1 MLTSICLCL
10 ENNIQNRK
18 RYWKRGDGMFET
30 GLQYVRADFHLHT
43 CKDKEF
49 IYSGEQNSFIN
60 DYVSALK
67 EANINIGVITNHNK
81 FDREEYKAIR
91 KAAKKQDIFI
101 LPGVELTVKEGA
113 NGIHTLIV
121 FDPDEWFE
129 NGNNHIQTFLTAAF
143 ATIPNPE
150 NRNTKSIYDL
160 KNVFEQLNAYG
171 RDYFILFAHV
181 DQNSGLFSECKGG
194 LLESLAG
201 FAPFRNR
208 VLGLQKSR
216 TRDNLTQ
223 FERCCGYLPALVE
236 GSDPKS
242 ITDIG
247 KGDKCTYLK
256 IGEYSYAAIKFAL
269 QDHRDRVSENI
280 PDSKHGFIESISFQ
294 GGKFDGQTIMFS
306 RELNTLIGIRGSGKS
321 SVLEAVR
328 YVLGLTAQMDKEYK
342 DSLVK
347 NVFGSGGKATLNVI
361 DKHGK
366 RYAVSRIFGE
376 RINILDENGNDLN
389 INPISLLDGVQY
401 FGQKDLSGSAD
412 HENGLLEKLI
422 SGRIGQRSN
431 LDSCVNELI
440 RTVERLLDVSK
451 IPQQMTE
458 VTTSQTELEH
468 KLSIF
473 EEKGVADKLKKQSG
487 YATDTTKLDAVKI
500 KIDAI
505 SRDIRNAFS
514 KNAVASN
521 ALDGY
526 SSEFNKDI
534 FEDVSRVLSLI
545 DVQLTQI
552 GSCIAEID
560 KQRSGMENIISRLKE
575 RTDSLADEFAE
586 IKREIKDE
594 TLDVDSFVKM
604 TAELQKMKEK
614 LKQLGEEASSKSKI
628 KASFTKA
635 IRERNDALLSTYNAY
650 KAETERINKN
660 QTELRIEITFKGDRE
675 GFKSQLK
682 NDFKG
687 TGVSD
692 IKYQAICD
700 AFTDYAAIIEDWIIS
715 NGYKLKSIVTP
726 GEYVKMEDKL
736 RNQYEEL
743 LGRQVENKV
752 DIYYHGKLL
761 RQHSIGQRA
770 SALILFILTQ
780 DDNDIIFIDQ
790 PEDDLDNK
798 VIYDEVIT
806 AIAQKKP
813 YMQFIFATHNANI
826 PVLGDSERVLVV
838 EFQET
843 KIDVTQGN
851 IDLDSTHKQIVDI
864 MEGGKEAFDKRQL
877 IYTSWR

>member
-1 MLTSICLCL
+1 
-10 ENNIQNRK
+10 
-18 RYWKRGDGMFET
+18 MFES

-43 CKDKEF
+43 LKDKEF
-49 IYSGEQNSFIN
+49 TYSGESTSFVG

-67 EANINIGVITNHNK
+67 NASINVGIITNHNK
-81 FDREEYKAIR
+81 FDIEEYKAIR

-121 FDPDEWFE
+121 FNPEEWLE

-143 ATIPNPE
+143 ATISNPE
-150 NRNTKSIYDL
+150 NCNTKSIFDL
-160 KNVFEQLNAYG
+160 KNVFDQLDAYG
-171 RDYFILFAHV
+171 RDYFIVFAHV
-181 DQNSGLFSECKGG
+181 DQNSGLFSECRGG

-201 FAPFRNR
+201 FAPFRHR

-216 TRDNLTQ
+216 TRDNLGK
-223 FERCCGYLPALVE
+223 FEKCCGYLPALVE

-242 ITDIG
+242 ISDIG
-247 KGDKCTYLK
+247 KGDRCTYLK

-269 QDHRDRVSENI
+269 QDYRDRVSESV
-280 PDSKHGFIESISFQ
+280 PDNKHGFIESISFQ

-321 SVLEAVR
+321 SILEAVR
-328 YVLGLTAQMDKEYK
+328 YVLGLTAQMDKDYK
-342 DSLVK
+342 ESLVK

-366 RYAVSRIFGE
+366 HYSVSRILGE
-376 RINILDENGNDLN
+376 RINVLDETGNDLN
-389 INPISLLDGVQY
+389 INPISLFDGVQY
-401 FGQKDLSGSAD
+401 FGQKDLSSSAD

-422 SGRIGQRSN
+422 SGRIGQPSN
-431 LDSCVNELI
+431 LDNCVNELI
-440 RTVERLLDVSK
+440 KTVERLLDVSK

-458 VTTSQTELEH
+458 VTTQQTELEH

-487 YATDTTKLDAVKI
+487 YATDTAKLDAVKNR
-500 KIDAI
+500 IDTI
-505 SRDIRNAFS
+505 LRDIRTAFS
-514 KNAVASN
+514 KNSVVSS

-526 SSEFNKDI
+526 SSDFNKDI
-534 FEDVSRVLSLI
+534 FGDVSIVLLSI
-545 DVQLTQI
+545 DAQLAQI
-552 GSCIAEID
+552 GSCIVEIE
-560 KQRSGMENIISRLKE
+560 KQRSGMDDLISRLKE
-575 RTDSLADEFAE
+575 RIDSLADEFAE
-586 IKREIKDE
+586 IKREIKDD

-604 TAELQKMKEK
+604 TAELQKTKEK
-614 LKQLGEEASSKSKI
+614 LKQLSEEASSKSKI
-628 KASFTKA
+628 EASFTKA
-635 IRERNDALLSTYNAY
+635 TRERNEALLATYNAY
-650 KAETERINKN
+650 KAETERINQN
-660 QTELRIEITFKGDRE
+660 QTELKIEITFKGDRE
-675 GFKSQLK
+675 GFKAQLK

-687 TGVSD
+687 TGISD

-700 AFTDYAAIIEDWIIS
+700 SFTDYAAIIEDWIVCDGS
-715 NGYKLKSIVTP
+715 KLKGIVTP
-726 GEYVKMEDKL
+726 GEYVKLEDKL
-736 RNQYEEL
+736 RGQYEEL
-743 LGRQVENKV
+743 LNRQVENKV

-838 EFQET
+838 EFQESR
-843 KIDVTQGN
+843 IDVAQGN

>member
-1 MLTSICLCL
+1 
-10 ENNIQNRK
+10 
-18 RYWKRGDGMFET
+18 MFES

-43 CKDKEF
+43 LKDKEF
-49 IYSGEQNSFIN
+49 TYSGESTSFVG

-67 EANINIGVITNHNK
+67 NASINVGIITNHNK
-81 FDREEYKAIR
+81 FDIEEYKAIR

-101 LPGVELTVKEGA
+101 LLGVELTVKEGA

-121 FDPDEWFE
+121 FNPEEWLE

-143 ATIPNPE
+143 ATISNPE
-150 NRNTKSIYDL
+150 NRNTKSIFDL
-160 KNVFEQLNAYG
+160 KNVFDQLDAYG
-171 RDYFILFAHV
+171 RDYFIVFAHV
-181 DQNSGLFSECKGG
+181 DQNSGLFNECRGG

-201 FAPFRNR
+201 FAPFRHR

-216 TRDNLTQ
+216 TRDNLGK
-223 FERCCGYLPALVE
+223 FEKCCGYLPALVE

-242 ITDIG
+242 ISDIG
-247 KGDKCTYLK
+247 KGDRCTYLK

-269 QDHRDRVSENI
+269 QDYRDRVSESV
-280 PDSKHGFIESISFQ
+280 PDNKHGFIESISFQ

-321 SVLEAVR
+321 SILEAVR
-328 YVLGLTAQMDKEYK
+328 YVLGLTAQMDKDYK
-342 DSLVK
+342 ESLVK

-366 RYAVSRIFGE
+366 HYSVSRILGE
-376 RINILDENGNDLN
+376 RINVLDETGNDLN
-389 INPISLLDGVQY
+389 INPISLFDGVQY
-401 FGQKDLSGSAD
+401 FGQKDLSSSAD

-422 SGRIGQRSN
+422 SGRIGQPSN
-431 LDSCVNELI
+431 LDNCVNELI
-440 RTVERLLDVSK
+440 KTVERLLDVSK

-458 VTTSQTELEH
+458 VTTQQTELEH

-487 YATDTTKLDAVKI
+487 YATDTAKLDAVKNR
-500 KIDAI
+500 IDTVL
-505 SRDIRNAFS
+505 RDIRTAFS
-514 KNAVASN
+514 KNSVVSS

-526 SSEFNKDI
+526 SSDFNKDI
-534 FEDVSRVLSLI
+534 FGDVSIVLSSI
-545 DVQLTQI
+545 DAQLAQI
-552 GSCIAEID
+552 GSCIVEIE
-560 KQRSGMENIISRLKE
+560 KQRSGMDDLISRLKE
-575 RTDSLADEFAE
+575 RIDSLADEFAE
-586 IKREIKDE
+586 IKREIKDD

-604 TAELQKMKEK
+604 TAELQKTKEK
-614 LKQLGEEASSKSKI
+614 LKQLSEEASSKSKI
-628 KASFTKA
+628 EASFTKA
-635 IRERNDALLSTYNAY
+635 TRERNEALLATYNAY
-650 KAETERINKN
+650 KAETERINQN
-660 QTELRIEITFKGDRE
+660 QTELKIEITFKGDRE
-675 GFKSQLK
+675 GFKAQLK

-687 TGVSD
+687 TGISD

-700 AFTDYAAIIEDWIIS
+700 SFTDYAAIIEDWIVCDGS
-715 NGYKLKSIVTP
+715 KLKGIVTP
-726 GEYVKMEDKL
+726 GEYVKLEDKL
-736 RNQYEEL
+736 RGQYEEL
-743 LGRQVENKV
+743 LNRQVENKV

-838 EFQET
+838 EFQESR
-843 KIDVTQGN
+843 IDVAQGN

>member
-1 MLTSICLCL
+1 
-10 ENNIQNRK
+10 
-18 RYWKRGDGMFET
+18 MFES

-43 CKDKEF
+43 LKDKEF
-49 IYSGEQNSFIN
+49 TYSGESTSFVG

-67 EANINIGVITNHNK
+67 NASINVGIITNHNK
-81 FDREEYKAIR
+81 FDIEEYKAIR

-121 FDPDEWFE
+121 FNPEEWLE

-143 ATIPNPE
+143 ATISNPE
-150 NRNTKSIYDL
+150 NCNTKSIFDL
-160 KNVFEQLNAYG
+160 KNVFDQLDAYG
-171 RDYFILFAHV
+171 RDYFIVFAHV
-181 DQNSGLFSECKGG
+181 DQNSGLFSECRGG

-201 FAPFRNR
+201 FAPFRHR

-216 TRDNLTQ
+216 TRDNLGK
-223 FERCCGYLPALVE
+223 FEKCCGYLPALVE

-242 ITDIG
+242 ISDIG
-247 KGDKCTYLK
+247 KGDRCTYLK

-269 QDHRDRVSENI
+269 QDYRDRVSESV
-280 PDSKHGFIESISFQ
+280 PDNKHGFIESISFQ

-321 SVLEAVR
+321 SILEAVR
-328 YVLGLTAQMDKEYK
+328 YVLGLTAQMDKDYK
-342 DSLVK
+342 ESLVK

-366 RYAVSRIFGE
+366 HYSVSRILGE
-376 RINILDENGNDLN
+376 RINVLDETGNDLN
-389 INPISLLDGVQY
+389 INPISLFDGVQY
-401 FGQKDLSGSAD
+401 FGQKDLSSSAD

-422 SGRIGQRSN
+422 SGRIGQPSN
-431 LDSCVNELI
+431 LDNCVNELI
-440 RTVERLLDVSK
+440 KTVERLLDVSK

-458 VTTSQTELEH
+458 VTTQQTELEH

-487 YATDTTKLDAVKI
+487 YATDTAKLDAVKNR
-500 KIDAI
+500 IDTI
-505 SRDIRNAFS
+505 LRDIRTAFS
-514 KNAVASN
+514 KNSVVSS

-526 SSEFNKDI
+526 SSDFNKDI
-534 FEDVSRVLSLI
+534 FGDVSIVLSSI
-545 DVQLTQI
+545 DAQLAQI
-552 GSCIAEID
+552 GSCIVEIE
-560 KQRSGMENIISRLKE
+560 KQRSGMDDLISRLKE
-575 RTDSLADEFAE
+575 RIDSLADEFAE
-586 IKREIKDE
+586 IKREIKDD

-604 TAELQKMKEK
+604 TAELQKTKEK
-614 LKQLGEEASSKSKI
+614 LKQLSEEASSKSKI
-628 KASFTKA
+628 EASFTKA
-635 IRERNDALLSTYNAY
+635 TRERNEALLATDNAY
-650 KAETERINKN
+650 KAETERINQN
-660 QTELRIEITFKGDRE
+660 QTELKIEITFKGDRE
-675 GFKSQLK
+675 GFKAQLK

-687 TGVSD
+687 TGISD

-700 AFTDYAAIIEDWIIS
+700 SFTDYAAIIEDWIVCDGS
-715 NGYKLKSIVTP
+715 KLKGIVTP
-726 GEYVKMEDKL
+726 GEYVKLEDKL
-736 RNQYEEL
+736 RGQYEEL
-743 LGRQVENKV
+743 LNRQVENKV

-838 EFQET
+838 EFQESR
-843 KIDVTQGN
+843 IDVAQGN

>member
-1 MLTSICLCL
+1 
-10 ENNIQNRK
+10 
-18 RYWKRGDGMFET
+18 MFES

-43 CKDKEF
+43 LKDKEF
-49 IYSGEQNSFIN
+49 TYSGESTSFVG

-67 EANINIGVITNHNK
+67 NASINVGIITNHNK
-81 FDREEYKAIR
+81 FYIEEYKAIR

-121 FDPDEWFE
+121 FNPEEWLE

-143 ATIPNPE
+143 ATISNPE
-150 NRNTKSIYDL
+150 NRNTKSIFDL
-160 KNVFEQLNAYG
+160 KNVFDQLDAYG
-171 RDYFILFAHV
+171 RDYFIVFAHV
-181 DQNSGLFSECKGG
+181 DQNSGLFSECRGG

-201 FAPFRNR
+201 FAPFRHR

-216 TRDNLTQ
+216 TRDNLGK
-223 FERCCGYLPALVE
+223 FEKCCGYLPALVE

-242 ITDIG
+242 ISDIG
-247 KGDKCTYLK
+247 KGDRCTYLK

-269 QDHRDRVSENI
+269 QDYRDRVSESV
-280 PDSKHGFIESISFQ
+280 PDNKHGFIESISFQ

-321 SVLEAVR
+321 SILEAVR
-328 YVLGLTAQMDKEYK
+328 YVLGLTAQMDKDYK
-342 DSLVK
+342 ESLVK

-366 RYAVSRIFGE
+366 HYSVSRILGE
-376 RINILDENGNDLN
+376 RINVLDETGNDLN
-389 INPISLLDGVQY
+389 INPISLFDGVQY
-401 FGQKDLSGSAD
+401 FGQKDLSSSAD

-422 SGRIGQRSN
+422 SGRIGQPSN
-431 LDSCVNELI
+431 LDNCVNELI
-440 RTVERLLDVSK
+440 KTVERLLDVSK

-458 VTTSQTELEH
+458 VTTQQTELEH

-487 YATDTTKLDAVKI
+487 YATDTAKLDAVKNR
-500 KIDAI
+500 IDTI
-505 SRDIRNAFS
+505 LRDIRTAFS
-514 KNAVASN
+514 KNSVVSS

-526 SSEFNKDI
+526 SSDFNKDI
-534 FEDVSRVLSLI
+534 FGDVSIVLSSI
-545 DVQLTQI
+545 DAQLAQI
-552 GSCIAEID
+552 GSCIVEIE
-560 KQRSGMENIISRLKE
+560 KQRSGMDDLISRLKE
-575 RTDSLADEFAE
+575 RIDSLADEFAE
-586 IKREIKDE
+586 IKREIKDD

-604 TAELQKMKEK
+604 TAELQKTKEK
-614 LKQLGEEASSKSKI
+614 LKQLSEEASSKSKI
-628 KASFTKA
+628 EASFTKA
-635 IRERNDALLSTYNAY
+635 TRERNEALLATYNAY
-650 KAETERINKN
+650 KAETERINQN
-660 QTELRIEITFKGDRE
+660 QTELKIEITFKGDRE
-675 GFKSQLK
+675 GFKAQLK

-687 TGVSD
+687 TGISD

-700 AFTDYAAIIEDWIIS
+700 SFTDYAAIIEDWIVCDGS
-715 NGYKLKSIVTP
+715 KLKGIVTP
-726 GEYVKMEDKL
+726 GEYVKLEDKL
-736 RNQYEEL
+736 RGQYEEL
-743 LGRQVENKV
+743 LNRQVENKV

-838 EFQET
+838 EFQESR
-843 KIDVTQGN
+843 IDVAQGN

>member
-1 MLTSICLCL
+1 
-10 ENNIQNRK
+10 
-18 RYWKRGDGMFET
+18 MFEF

-43 CKDKEF
+43 CRDKEF
-49 IYSGEQNSFIN
+49 AFTGEQNSFVN
-60 DYVSALK
+60 DYVAALK

-81 FDREEYKAIR
+81 FDKDEYKAIR
-91 KAAKKQDIFI
+91 KAAKQQDIFI
-101 LPGVELTVKEGA
+101 LPGVELTIKEGA

-121 FDPDEWFE
+121 FNPDEWLE
-129 NGNNHIQTFLTAAF
+129 DGNNHIQTFLTAAF

-150 NRNTKSIYDL
+150 NSNTKSVYDL
-160 KNVFEQLNAYG
+160 KSAFEQLEAYG
-171 RDYFILFAHV
+171 RDYFIIFAHV
-181 DQNSGLFSECKGG
+181 DQNSGLFCECKGG

-201 FAPFRNR
+201 LAPFRNR

-216 TRDNLTQ
+216 TRDHLSQ
-223 FERCCGYLPALVE
+223 FEKCCSYVPALVE

-242 ITDIG
+242 FKNIG
-247 KGDKCTYLK
+247 KGDKATYLK
-256 IGEYSYAAIKFAL
+256 IGEFSYAAIKFAL
-269 QDHRDRVSENI
+269 QDHKDRVSETV
-280 PDSKHGFIESISFQ
+280 PDNKHGYIESISFQ

-321 SVLEAVR
+321 SILEAMR
-328 YVLGLTAQMDKEYK
+328 YVLGISAQMDREYK
-342 DSLVK
+342 EELVK

-361 DKHGK
+361 DKHCK
-366 RYAVSRIFGE
+366 RYCVSRIFGE
-376 RINILDENGNDLN
+376 RINVLDENGNDLN
-389 INPISLLDGVQY
+389 LNPISLFDGVQY
-401 FGQKDLSGSAD
+401 FGQKDLSSSAD

-422 SGRIGQRSN
+422 SGRIGHPSN
-431 LDSCVNELI
+431 LDICVNELV

-458 VTTSQTELEH
+458 VTTQQTELEH

-487 YATDTTKLDAVKI
+487 YATDTTKLETVKNR
-500 KIDAI
+500 IDATL
-505 SRDIRNAFS
+505 RDIRNAFS
-514 KNAVASN
+514 KNSVASN
-521 ALDGY
+521 ALDEY
-526 SSEFNKDI
+526 ISNFNKDI
-534 FEDVSRVLSLI
+534 FENVSAVLSLI
-545 DVQLTQI
+545 DSQLTQI
-552 GSCIAEID
+552 GSCIAEIE
-560 KQRSGMENIISRLKE
+560 KQRSSMEDIISRLKE

-586 IKREIKDE
+586 IKRAIKDE

-604 TAELQKMKEK
+604 TAELQKTKEK
-614 LKQLGEEASSKSKI
+614 LKQLGEEASSKSRI
-628 KASFTKA
+628 EASFTKA
-635 IRERNDALLSTYNAY
+635 ARERNDELLTTYNAY
-650 KAETERINKN
+650 KAETERINQN

-675 GFKSQLK
+675 GFKSQMK

-687 TGVSD
+687 TGISD
-692 IKYQAICD
+692 IKYQSICD
-700 AFTDYAAIIEDWIIS
+700 TFTDYAAIIEDWIIHDG
-715 NGYKLKSIVTP
+715 NKLKSIVST
-726 GEYVKMEDKL
+726 GEYVKLEEKL
-736 RNQYEEL
+736 RTQYEEL
-743 LGRQVENKV
+743 LGRQVQNKV

-780 DDNDIIFIDQ
+780 DNNDVIFIDQ

-813 YMQFIFATHNANI
+813 YMQFLFATHNANI

-843 KIDVTQGN
+843 KIDVAQGN

-877 IYTSWR
+877 IYTSWH

>member
-1 MLTSICLCL
+1 
-10 ENNIQNRK
+10 
-18 RYWKRGDGMFET
+18 MFEN
-30 GLQYVRADFHLHT
+30 GLQYVRSDFHLHT
-43 CKDKEF
+43 NKDKEF
-49 IYSGEQNSFIN
+49 TYTGEPNSFVN

-67 EANINIGVITNHNK
+67 EANISVGVITNHNK
-81 FDREEYKAIR
+81 FDINEYKAIR

-121 FDPDEWFE
+121 FNPDEWLE
-129 NGNNHIQTFLTAAF
+129 GGNNHIQTFLTAAF
-143 ATIPNPE
+143 ATVHNPE
-150 NRNTKSIYDL
+150 NRNTKSVYDL
-160 KNVFEQLNAYG
+160 KNVFEKLDAYG
-171 RDYFILFAHV
+171 RDYFIIFAHV

-201 FAPFRNR
+201 FAPFKNR

-216 TRDNLTQ
+216 TRDHLNQ
-223 FERCCGYLPALVE
+223 FEKCCGYLPALVE
-236 GSDPKS
+236 GSDPKT

-256 IGEYSYAAIKFAL
+256 VGEYSYSAIKFAL
-269 QDHRDRVSENI
+269 QDYRDRVSENI
-280 PDSKHGFIESISFQ
+280 PDNKHGFIESISFQ
-294 GGKFDGQTIMFS
+294 GGKFDGQTIIFS
-306 RELNTLIGIRGSGKS
+306 CELNTLIGIRGSGKS
-321 SVLEAVR
+321 SVLEVVR
-328 YVLGLTAQMDKEYK
+328 YVLGLPVQMDKEYK
-342 DSLVK
+342 ESLVK
-347 NVFGSGGKATLNVI
+347 NVFGSGGKATLSVI

-366 RYAVSRIFGE
+366 RYSVSRIFGE
-376 RINILDENGNDLN
+376 RISVLDENDNDLN
-389 INPISLLDGVQY
+389 INPISLFDGVQY

-422 SGRIGQRSN
+422 SGRIGKPSN
-431 LDSCVNELI
+431 LDSCVNELV

-458 VTTSQTELEH
+458 VTTLQTELEH

-473 EEKGVADKLKKQSG
+473 EEKGVAEKLKKQSG
-487 YATDTTKLDAVKI
+487 YATDTTKLDAVKNR
-500 KIDAI
+500 IDAI
-505 SRDIRNAFS
+505 LRDIRNAFS

-526 SSEFNKDI
+526 SSDFNKDI
-534 FEDVSRVLSLI
+534 LDDVSAVLSLI
-545 DVQLTQI
+545 DAQLTQI
-552 GSCIAEID
+552 GSCIAEIE
-560 KQRSGMENIISRLKE
+560 KQCSCMEDIISHLKE

-586 IKREIKDE
+586 IKRDIKDE
-594 TLDVDSFVKM
+594 TLDVDSFVRM
-604 TAELQKMKEK
+604 TAELQKTKEK
-614 LKQLGEEASSKSKI
+614 LKQLSEEASSKSKI
-628 KASFTKA
+628 EASFTKA
-635 IRERNDALLSTYNAY
+635 IRKRNDALSMTYNDY
-650 KAETERINKN
+650 KAETERINQK

-687 TGVSD
+687 TGISD
-692 IKYQAICD
+692 AKYQAISD
-700 AFTDYAAIIEDWIIS
+700 AFTDYAAIIEDWIICDG
-715 NGYKLKSIVTP
+715 NKLKSIVTS
-726 GEYVKMEDKL
+726 GEYVKLEDKL

-743 LGRQVENKV
+743 LSRQVENKV

-806 AIAQKKP
+806 AIKQKKP

-838 EFQET
+838 EFRET
-843 KIDVTQGN
+843 KIDVAQGN

>member
-1 MLTSICLCL
+1 
-10 ENNIQNRK
+10 
-18 RYWKRGDGMFET
+18 MFES

-43 CKDKEF
+43 LKDKEF
-49 IYSGEQNSFIN
+49 TYSGESTSFVG

-67 EANINIGVITNHNK
+67 NASINVGIITNHNK
-81 FDREEYKAIR
+81 FDIEEYKAIR

-121 FDPDEWFE
+121 FNPEEWLE

-143 ATIPNPE
+143 ATISNPE
-150 NRNTKSIYDL
+150 NCNTKSIFDL
-160 KNVFEQLNAYG
+160 KNVFDQLDAYG
-171 RDYFILFAHV
+171 RDYFIVFAHV
-181 DQNSGLFSECKGG
+181 DQNSGLFSECRGG

-201 FAPFRNR
+201 FAPFRHR

-216 TRDNLTQ
+216 TRDNLGK
-223 FERCCGYLPALVE
+223 FEKCCGYLPALVE

-242 ITDIG
+242 ISDIG
-247 KGDKCTYLK
+247 KGDRCTYLK

-269 QDHRDRVSENI
+269 QDYRDRVSESV
-280 PDSKHGFIESISFQ
+280 PDNKHGFIESISFQ

-321 SVLEAVR
+321 SILEAVR
-328 YVLGLTAQMDKEYK
+328 YVLGLTAQMDKDYK
-342 DSLVK
+342 ESLVK

-366 RYAVSRIFGE
+366 HYSVSRILGE
-376 RINILDENGNDLN
+376 RINVLDETGNDLN
-389 INPISLLDGVQY
+389 INPISLFDGVQY
-401 FGQKDLSGSAD
+401 FGQKDLSSSAD

-422 SGRIGQRSN
+422 SGRIGQPSN
-431 LDSCVNELI
+431 LDNCVNELI
-440 RTVERLLDVSK
+440 KTVERLLDVSK

-458 VTTSQTELEH
+458 VTTQQTELEH

-487 YATDTTKLDAVKI
+487 YATDTAKLDAVKNR
-500 KIDAI
+500 IDTI
-505 SRDIRNAFS
+505 LRDIRTAFS
-514 KNAVASN
+514 KNSVVSS

-526 SSEFNKDI
+526 SSDFNKDI
-534 FEDVSRVLSLI
+534 FGDVSIVLSSI
-545 DVQLTQI
+545 DAQLAQI
-552 GSCIAEID
+552 GSCIVEIE
-560 KQRSGMENIISRLKE
+560 KQRSGMDDLISRLKE
-575 RTDSLADEFAE
+575 RIDSLADEFAE
-586 IKREIKDE
+586 IKREIKDD

-604 TAELQKMKEK
+604 TAELQKTKEK
-614 LKQLGEEASSKSKI
+614 LKQLSEEASSKSKI
-628 KASFTKA
+628 EASFTKA
-635 IRERNDALLSTYNAY
+635 TRERNEALLATYNVY
-650 KAETERINKN
+650 KAETERINQN
-660 QTELRIEITFKGDRE
+660 QTELKIEITFKGDRE
-675 GFKSQLK
+675 GFKAQLK

-687 TGVSD
+687 TGISD

-700 AFTDYAAIIEDWIIS
+700 SFTDYAAIIEDWIVCDGS
-715 NGYKLKSIVTP
+715 KLKGIVTP
-726 GEYVKMEDKL
+726 GEYVKLEDKL
-736 RNQYEEL
+736 RGQYEEL
-743 LGRQVENKV
+743 LNRQVENKV

-838 EFQET
+838 EFQESR
-843 KIDVTQGN
+843 IDVAQGN

>member
-1 MLTSICLCL
+1 
-10 ENNIQNRK
+10 
-18 RYWKRGDGMFET
+18 MFES

-43 CKDKEF
+43 LKDKEF
-49 IYSGEQNSFIN
+49 TYSGESTSFVG

-67 EANINIGVITNHNK
+67 NASINVGIITNHNK
-81 FDREEYKAIR
+81 FDIEEYKAIR

-121 FDPDEWFE
+121 FNPEEWLE

-143 ATIPNPE
+143 ATISNPE
-150 NRNTKSIYDL
+150 NRNTKSIFDL
-160 KNVFEQLNAYG
+160 KNVFDQLDAYG
-171 RDYFILFAHV
+171 RDYFIVFAHV
-181 DQNSGLFSECKGG
+181 DQNSGLFSECRGG

-201 FAPFRNR
+201 FAPFRHR

-216 TRDNLTQ
+216 TRDNLGK
-223 FERCCGYLPALVE
+223 FEKCCGYLPALVE

-242 ITDIG
+242 ISDIG
-247 KGDKCTYLK
+247 KGDRCTYLK

-269 QDHRDRVSENI
+269 QDYRDRVSESV
-280 PDSKHGFIESISFQ
+280 PDNKHGFIESISFQ

-321 SVLEAVR
+321 SILEAVR
-328 YVLGLTAQMDKEYK
+328 YVLGLTAQMDKDYK
-342 DSLVK
+342 ESLVK

-366 RYAVSRIFGE
+366 HYSVSRILGE
-376 RINILDENGNDLN
+376 RINVLDETGNDLN
-389 INPISLLDGVQY
+389 INPISLFDGVQY
-401 FGQKDLSGSAD
+401 FGQKDLSSSAD

-422 SGRIGQRSN
+422 SGRIGQPSN
-431 LDSCVNELI
+431 LDNCVNELI
-440 RTVERLLDVSK
+440 KTVERLLDVSK

-458 VTTSQTELEH
+458 VTTQQTELEH

-487 YATDTTKLDAVKI
+487 YATDTAKLDAVKNR
-500 KIDAI
+500 IDTVL
-505 SRDIRNAFS
+505 RDIRTAFS
-514 KNAVASN
+514 KNSVVSS

-526 SSEFNKDI
+526 SSDFNKNI
-534 FEDVSRVLSLI
+534 FGDVSIVLSSI
-545 DVQLTQI
+545 DAQLAQI
-552 GSCIAEID
+552 GSCIVEIE
-560 KQRSGMENIISRLKE
+560 KQRSGMDDLISRLKE
-575 RTDSLADEFAE
+575 RIDSLADEFAE
-586 IKREIKDE
+586 IKREIKDD

-604 TAELQKMKEK
+604 TAELQKTKEK
-614 LKQLGEEASSKSKI
+614 LKQLSEEASSKSKI
-628 KASFTKA
+628 EASFTKA
-635 IRERNDALLSTYNAY
+635 TRERNEALLATYNAY
-650 KAETERINKN
+650 KAETERINQN
-660 QTELRIEITFKGDRE
+660 QTELKIEITFKGDRE
-675 GFKSQLK
+675 GFKAQLK

-687 TGVSD
+687 TGISD

-700 AFTDYAAIIEDWIIS
+700 SFTDYAAIIEDWIVCDGS
-715 NGYKLKSIVTP
+715 KLKGIVTP
-726 GEYVKMEDKL
+726 GEYVKLEDKL
-736 RNQYEEL
+736 RGQYEEL
-743 LGRQVENKV
+743 LNRQVENKV

-838 EFQET
+838 EFQESR
-843 KIDVTQGN
+843 IDVAQGN

>member
-1 MLTSICLCL
+1 
-10 ENNIQNRK
+10 
-18 RYWKRGDGMFET
+18 MFEN
-30 GLQYVRADFHLHT
+30 GLQYVRSDFHLHT
-43 CKDKEF
+43 NKDKEF
-49 IYSGEQNSFIN
+49 TYTGEQNSFVN

-67 EANINIGVITNHNK
+67 EANISVGVITNHNK
-81 FDREEYKAIR
+81 FDIDEYKAIR

-150 NRNTKSIYDL
+150 NRNTKSVYDL
-160 KNVFEQLNAYG
+160 KNVFEKLDAYG
-171 RDYFILFAHV
+171 RDYFIIFAHI

-201 FAPFRNR
+201 FASFRKR

-216 TRDNLTQ
+216 TRDNLAK

-236 GSDPKS
+236 GSDPKT

-256 IGEYSYAAIKFAL
+256 VGEYSYSAIKFAL
-269 QDHRDRVSENI
+269 QDYKDRVSENI
-280 PDSKHGFIESISFQ
+280 PDNKHGFIESISFQ

-321 SVLEAVR
+321 SVLEVVR
-328 YVLGLTAQMDKEYK
+328 YVLDLPAQMDKEYK
-342 DSLVK
+342 ESLVK
-347 NVFGSGGKATLNVI
+347 NVFGSGGKATLSVI

-366 RYAVSRIFGE
+366 RYSVSRIFGE
-376 RINILDENGNDLN
+376 RINVLDENGNDLN
-389 INPISLLDGVQY
+389 INPISLFDGVQY

-422 SGRIGQRSN
+422 SGRIGQPSN
-431 LDSCVNELI
+431 LDSCVNELV
-440 RTVERLLDVSK
+440 RTVEQLLDVSK

-458 VTTSQTELEH
+458 VTTLQTELEH

-473 EEKGVADKLKKQSG
+473 EEKGVAEKLKKQSG
-487 YATDTTKLDAVKI
+487 YATDTTKLDAVKNR
-500 KIDAI
+500 IDAI
-505 SRDIRNAFS
+505 LRDIRNAFS

-526 SSEFNKDI
+526 CSDFNKDI
-534 FEDVSRVLSLI
+534 LDDVSAVLSLI
-545 DVQLTQI
+545 DAQLTQI
-552 GSCIAEID
+552 GSCIAEIE
-560 KQRSGMENIISRLKE
+560 KQSSCMKDIISHLKE
-575 RTDSLADEFAE
+575 RTNSLADEFAE

-604 TAELQKMKEK
+604 TAELQKTKEK
-614 LKQLGEEASSKSKI
+614 LKQLSEEASSKSKI
-628 KASFTKA
+628 EASFTKA
-635 IRERNDALLSTYNAY
+635 IRERNDALLTTYNDY
-650 KAETERINKN
+650 KAETDRINQN

-687 TGVSD
+687 TGISD
-692 IKYQAICD
+692 SKYQAISD
-700 AFTDYAAIIEDWIIS
+700 TFTDYAAIIEDWIICDG
-715 NGYKLKSIVTP
+715 NKLKSIVTS
-726 GEYVKMEDKL
+726 GEYVKLEDKL
-736 RNQYEEL
+736 RSQYEEL
-743 LGRQVENKV
+743 LSRQVENKV
-752 DIYYHGKLL
+752 DIYYHRKLL

-806 AIAQKKP
+806 AITQKKP

-843 KIDVTQGN
+843 KIDVAQGN

-864 MEGGKEAFDKRQL
+864 MEGGKEAFNKRQL
-877 IYTSWR
+877 IYTSWS

>member
-1 MLTSICLCL
+1 
-10 ENNIQNRK
+10 
-18 RYWKRGDGMFET
+18 MFES
-30 GLQYVRADFHLHT
+30 GLQYVCADFHLHT
-43 CKDKEF
+43 LKDKEF
-49 IYSGEQNSFIN
+49 TYSGESTSFVG

-67 EANINIGVITNHNK
+67 NASINVGIITNHNK
-81 FDREEYKAIR
+81 FDIEEYKAIR

-121 FDPDEWFE
+121 FNPEEWLE

-143 ATIPNPE
+143 ATISNPE
-150 NRNTKSIYDL
+150 NCNTKSIFDL
-160 KNVFEQLNAYG
+160 KNVFDQLDAYG
-171 RDYFILFAHV
+171 RDYFIVFAHV
-181 DQNSGLFSECKGG
+181 DQNSGLFSECRGG

-201 FAPFRNR
+201 FAPFRHR

-216 TRDNLTQ
+216 TRDNLGK
-223 FERCCGYLPALVE
+223 FEKCCGYLPALVE

-242 ITDIG
+242 ISDIG
-247 KGDKCTYLK
+247 KGDRCTYLK

-269 QDHRDRVSENI
+269 QDYRDRVSESV
-280 PDSKHGFIESISFQ
+280 PDNKHGFIESISFQ

-321 SVLEAVR
+321 SILEAVR
-328 YVLGLTAQMDKEYK
+328 YVLGLTAQMDKDYK
-342 DSLVK
+342 ESLVK

-366 RYAVSRIFGE
+366 HYSVSRILGE
-376 RINILDENGNDLN
+376 RINVLDETGNDLN
-389 INPISLLDGVQY
+389 INPISLFDGVQY
-401 FGQKDLSGSAD
+401 FGQKDLSSSAD

-422 SGRIGQRSN
+422 SGRIGQPSN
-431 LDSCVNELI
+431 LDNCVNELI
-440 RTVERLLDVSK
+440 KTVERLLDVSK

-458 VTTSQTELEH
+458 VTTQQTELEH

-487 YATDTTKLDAVKI
+487 YATDTAKLDAVKNR
-500 KIDAI
+500 IDTI
-505 SRDIRNAFS
+505 LRDIRTAFS
-514 KNAVASN
+514 KNSVVSS

-526 SSEFNKDI
+526 SSDFNKDI
-534 FEDVSRVLSLI
+534 FGDVSIVLSSI
-545 DVQLTQI
+545 DAQLAQI
-552 GSCIAEID
+552 GSCIVEIE
-560 KQRSGMENIISRLKE
+560 KQRSGMDDLISRLKE
-575 RTDSLADEFAE
+575 RIDSLADEFAE
-586 IKREIKDE
+586 IKREIKDD

-604 TAELQKMKEK
+604 TAELQKTKEK
-614 LKQLGEEASSKSKI
+614 LKQLSEEASSKSKI
-628 KASFTKA
+628 EASFTKA
-635 IRERNDALLSTYNAY
+635 TRERNEALLATYNAY
-650 KAETERINKN
+650 KAETERINQN
-660 QTELRIEITFKGDRE
+660 QTELKIEITFKGDRE
-675 GFKSQLK
+675 GFKAQLK

-687 TGVSD
+687 TGISD

-700 AFTDYAAIIEDWIIS
+700 SFTDYAAIIEDWIVCDGS
-715 NGYKLKSIVTP
+715 KLKGIVTP
-726 GEYVKMEDKL
+726 GEYVKLEDKL
-736 RNQYEEL
+736 RGQYEEL
-743 LGRQVENKV
+743 LNRQVENKV

-838 EFQET
+838 EFQESR
-843 KIDVTQGN
+843 IDVAQGN

>member
-1 MLTSICLCL
+1 
-10 ENNIQNRK
+10 
-18 RYWKRGDGMFET
+18 MFET

-431 LDSCVNELI
+431 FDSCVNELI

-660 QTELRIEITFKGDRE
+660 QTELRIEITFKGDRD

>member
-1 MLTSICLCL
+1 
-10 ENNIQNRK
+10 
-18 RYWKRGDGMFET
+18 MFET

-49 IYSGEQNSFIN
+49 VYSGEQNSFVN

-67 EANINIGVITNHNK
+67 EENINLGVITNHNK
-81 FDREEYKAIR
+81 FEKDEYKAIR

-101 LPGVELTVKEGA
+101 LPGVELTIKEGA

-121 FDPDEWFE
+121 FNPDEWLE
-129 NGNNHIQTFLTAAF
+129 EGNNHIQTFLTAAF

-150 NRNTKSIYDL
+150 NSNTKSVYDL
-160 KNVFEQLNAYG
+160 KSTFEQLDAYG
-171 RDYFILFAHV
+171 RDYFVIFAHV
-181 DQNSGLFSECKGG
+181 DQNSGLFTECKGG

-201 FAPFRNR
+201 LAPFRNR
-208 VLGLQKSR
+208 VIGLQKSR
-216 TRDNLTQ
+216 TCNNLNQ
-223 FERCCGYLPALVE
+223 FERCFGYMPALVE

-256 IGEYSYAAIKFAL
+256 IGEFSYAAIKFAL
-269 QDHRDRVSENI
+269 QDHKDRVCETV
-280 PDSKHGFIESISFQ
+280 PHDKHGCIESISFQ
-294 GGKFDGQTIMFS
+294 GGKFAGETITFS
-306 RELNTLIGIRGSGKS
+306 PELNTLIGIRGSGKS

-328 YVLGLTAQMDKEYK
+328 YVLGLSAQMDKEYK

-347 NVFGSGGKATLNVI
+347 NVFGSGGKAILNVI

-366 RYAVSRIFGE
+366 RYSVSRIFGE
-376 RINILDENGNDLN
+376 RINVLDENENDLN
-389 INPISLLDGVQY
+389 INPISLFDGVQY
-401 FGQKDLSGSAD
+401 FGQKDLSSSAE

-422 SGRIGQRSN
+422 SGRIGQPSN

-440 RTVERLLDVSK
+440 KTVERLLDVGK

-458 VTTSQTELEH
+458 VTTQQTELEH

-487 YATDTTKLDAVKI
+487 YATDTTKLEAVRNRMDVI
-500 KIDAI
+500 L
-505 SRDIRNAFS
+505 RDIRNAFS
-514 KNAVASN
+514 KNSVASN

-526 SSEFNKDI
+526 SSDFNKDI
-534 FEDVSRVLSLI
+534 FDDVSAVLSLI
-545 DVQLTQI
+545 DIQLSQI
-552 GSCIAEID
+552 GSCITEIE
-560 KQRSGMENIISRLKE
+560 KQCGGMVDIISRLKE

-604 TAELQKMKEK
+604 TADLQKNKER
-614 LKQLGEEASSKSKI
+614 LKQLSEEASSKSKI
-628 KASFTKA
+628 EASFTKA
-635 IRERNDALLSTYNAY
+635 SRERNEALLTTYNAY
-650 KAETERINKN
+650 EAETKRINQN

-675 GFKSQLK
+675 GFKSQMK

-687 TGVSD
+687 TGISD
-692 IKYQAICD
+692 IKYQTICN
-700 AFTDYAAIIEDWIIS
+700 AFTDYAAIIEDWIICD
-715 NGYKLKSIVTP
+715 GAKLKNIVTS
-726 GEYVKMEDKL
+726 GEYVKLEDKL
-736 RNQYEEL
+736 RTQYEEL
-743 LGRQVENKV
+743 LSRQVENKV

-780 DDNDIIFIDQ
+780 DDNDVIFIDQ

-843 KIDVTQGN
+843 KIDVAQGN

-877 IYTSWR
+877 IYTSWH

>member
-1 MLTSICLCL
+1 
-10 ENNIQNRK
+10 
-18 RYWKRGDGMFET
+18 MFES

-43 CKDKEF
+43 LKDKEF
-49 IYSGEQNSFIN
+49 TYSGESTSFVG

-67 EANINIGVITNHNK
+67 NASINVGIITNHNK
-81 FDREEYKAIR
+81 FDIEEYKAIR

-121 FDPDEWFE
+121 FNPEEWLE

-143 ATIPNPE
+143 ATISNPE
-150 NRNTKSIYDL
+150 NCNTKSIFDL
-160 KNVFEQLNAYG
+160 KNVFDQLDAYG
-171 RDYFILFAHV
+171 RDYFIVFAHV
-181 DQNSGLFSECKGG
+181 DQNSGLFSECRGG

-201 FAPFRNR
+201 FAPFRHR

-216 TRDNLTQ
+216 TRDNLGK
-223 FERCCGYLPALVE
+223 FEKCCGYLPALVE

-242 ITDIG
+242 ISDIG
-247 KGDKCTYLK
+247 KGDRCTYLK

-269 QDHRDRVSENI
+269 QDYRDRVSESV
-280 PDSKHGFIESISFQ
+280 PDNKHGFIESISFQ

-321 SVLEAVR
+321 SILEAVR
-328 YVLGLTAQMDKEYK
+328 YVLGLTAQMDKDYK
-342 DSLVK
+342 ESLVK

-366 RYAVSRIFGE
+366 HYSVSRILGE
-376 RINILDENGNDLN
+376 RINVLDETGNDLN
-389 INPISLLDGVQY
+389 INPISLFDGVQY
-401 FGQKDLSGSAD
+401 FGQKDLSSSAD

-422 SGRIGQRSN
+422 SGKIGQPSN
-431 LDSCVNELI
+431 LDNCVNELI
-440 RTVERLLDVSK
+440 KTVERLLDVSK

-458 VTTSQTELEH
+458 VTTQQTELEH

-487 YATDTTKLDAVKI
+487 YATDTAKLDAVKNR
-500 KIDAI
+500 IDTI
-505 SRDIRNAFS
+505 LRDIRTAFS
-514 KNAVASN
+514 KNSVVSS

-526 SSEFNKDI
+526 SSDFNKDI
-534 FEDVSRVLSLI
+534 FGDVSIVLSSI
-545 DVQLTQI
+545 DAQLAQI
-552 GSCIAEID
+552 GSCIVEIE
-560 KQRSGMENIISRLKE
+560 KQRSGMDDLISRLKE
-575 RTDSLADEFAE
+575 RIDSLADEFAE
-586 IKREIKDE
+586 IKREIKDD

-604 TAELQKMKEK
+604 TAELQKTKEK
-614 LKQLGEEASSKSKI
+614 LKQLSEEASSKSKI
-628 KASFTKA
+628 EASFTKA
-635 IRERNDALLSTYNAY
+635 TRERNEALLATYNAY
-650 KAETERINKN
+650 KAETERINQN
-660 QTELRIEITFKGDRE
+660 QTELKIEITFKGDRE
-675 GFKSQLK
+675 GFKAQLK

-687 TGVSD
+687 TGISD

-700 AFTDYAAIIEDWIIS
+700 SFTDYAAIIEDWIVCDGS
-715 NGYKLKSIVTP
+715 KLKGIVTP
-726 GEYVKMEDKL
+726 GEYVKLEDKL
-736 RNQYEEL
+736 RGQYEEL
-743 LGRQVENKV
+743 LNRQVENKV

-838 EFQET
+838 EFQESR
-843 KIDVTQGN
+843 IDVAQGN

>member
-1 MLTSICLCL
+1 
-10 ENNIQNRK
+10 
-18 RYWKRGDGMFET
+18 MFEN
-30 GLQYVRADFHLHT
+30 GLQYVRSDFHLHT
-43 CKDKEF
+43 NKDKEF
-49 IYSGEQNSFIN
+49 TYTGEPNSFVN

-67 EANINIGVITNHNK
+67 EANISVGVITNHNK
-81 FDREEYKAIR
+81 FDINEYKAIR

-121 FDPDEWFE
+121 FNPDEWLE
-129 NGNNHIQTFLTAAF
+129 GGNNHIQTFLTAAF
-143 ATIPNPE
+143 ATVHNPE
-150 NRNTKSIYDL
+150 NRNTKSVYDL
-160 KNVFEQLNAYG
+160 KNVFEKLDAYG
-171 RDYFILFAHV
+171 RDYFIIFAHV

-201 FAPFRNR
+201 FAPFKNR

-216 TRDNLTQ
+216 TRDHLNQ
-223 FERCCGYLPALVE
+223 FEKCCGYLPALVE
-236 GSDPKS
+236 GSDPKT

-256 IGEYSYAAIKFAL
+256 VGEYSYSAIKFAL
-269 QDHRDRVSENI
+269 QDYRDRVSENI
-280 PDSKHGFIESISFQ
+280 PDNKHGFIESISFQ

-306 RELNTLIGIRGSGKS
+306 CELNTLIGIRGSGKS
-321 SVLEAVR
+321 SVLEVVR
-328 YVLGLTAQMDKEYK
+328 YVLGLPVQMDKEYK
-342 DSLVK
+342 ESLVK
-347 NVFGSGGKATLNVI
+347 NVFGSGGKATLSVI

-366 RYAVSRIFGE
+366 RYSVSRIFGE
-376 RINILDENGNDLN
+376 RISVLDENDNDLN
-389 INPISLLDGVQY
+389 INPISLFDGVQY

-422 SGRIGQRSN
+422 SGRIGKPSN
-431 LDSCVNELI
+431 LDSCVNELV

-458 VTTSQTELEH
+458 VTTLQTELEH

-473 EEKGVADKLKKQSG
+473 EEKGVAEKLKKQSG
-487 YATDTTKLDAVKI
+487 YATDTTKLDAVKNR
-500 KIDAI
+500 IDAI
-505 SRDIRNAFS
+505 LRDIRNAFS

-521 ALDGY
+521 SLDGY
-526 SSEFNKDI
+526 SSDFNKDI
-534 FEDVSRVLSLI
+534 LDDVSAVLSLI
-545 DVQLTQI
+545 DAQLTQI
-552 GSCIAEID
+552 GSCIAEIE
-560 KQRSGMENIISRLKE
+560 KQCSCMEDIISHLKE

-586 IKREIKDE
+586 IKRDIKDE
-594 TLDVDSFVKM
+594 TLDVDSFVRM
-604 TAELQKMKEK
+604 TAELQKTKEK
-614 LKQLGEEASSKSKI
+614 LKQLSEEASSKSKI
-628 KASFTKA
+628 EASFTKA
-635 IRERNDALLSTYNAY
+635 IRKRNDALSMTYNDY
-650 KAETERINKN
+650 KAETERINQK

-687 TGVSD
+687 TGISD
-692 IKYQAICD
+692 AKYQAISD
-700 AFTDYAAIIEDWIIS
+700 AFTDYAAIIEDWIICDG
-715 NGYKLKSIVTP
+715 NKLKSIVTS
-726 GEYVKMEDKL
+726 GEYVKLEDKL

-743 LGRQVENKV
+743 LSRQVENKV

-806 AIAQKKP
+806 AIKQKKP

-838 EFQET
+838 EFRET
-843 KIDVTQGN
+843 KIDVAQGN

>member
-1 MLTSICLCL
+1 LCL
-10 ENNIQNRK
+10 ESNIQNKK

-143 ATIPNPE
+143 ATITNPE

-171 RDYFILFAHV
+171 RDYFMLFAHV

-201 FAPFRNR
+201 FTPFRNR

-376 RINILDENGNDLN
+376 RINVLDENGNDLN
-389 INPISLLDGVQY
+389 INPISLFDGVQY
-401 FGQKDLSGSAD
+401 FGQKDLSSSAD

-422 SGRIGQRSN
+422 SGRIGQPSN

-458 VTTSQTELEH
+458 VTTLQTELEH

-526 SSEFNKDI
+526 SSDFNKDI

-604 TAELQKMKEK
+604 TADLQKIKEK
-614 LKQLGEEASSKSKI
+614 LKQLSEEASSKSKI
-628 KASFTKA
+628 EASFTKA
-635 IRERNDALLSTYNAY
+635 IRERNDALLATYNAY

-715 NGYKLKSIVTP
+715 NGGKLKSIVTS
-726 GEYVKMEDKL
+726 GEYAKMEDKL

-770 SALILFILTQ
+770 SALILFIVTQ

>member
-1 MLTSICLCL
+1 
-10 ENNIQNRK
+10 
-18 RYWKRGDGMFET
+18 MFEN
-30 GLQYVRADFHLHT
+30 GLQYVRSDFHLHT
-43 CKDKEF
+43 NKDKEF
-49 IYSGEQNSFIN
+49 TYTGEPNSFVN

-67 EANINIGVITNHNK
+67 EANISVGVITNHNK
-81 FDREEYKAIR
+81 FDIDEYKAIR

-121 FDPDEWFE
+121 FNPDEWLE
-129 NGNNHIQTFLTAAF
+129 GGNNHIQTFLTAAF
-143 ATIPNPE
+143 ATVHNPE
-150 NRNTKSIYDL
+150 NRNTKSVYDL
-160 KNVFEQLNAYG
+160 KNVFEKLDAYG
-171 RDYFILFAHV
+171 RDYFIIFAHV

-201 FAPFRNR
+201 FAPFKNR

-216 TRDNLTQ
+216 TRDHLNQ

-236 GSDPKS
+236 GSDPKT

-256 IGEYSYAAIKFAL
+256 VGEYSYSAIKFAL
-269 QDHRDRVSENI
+269 QDYRDRVSENI
-280 PDSKHGFIESISFQ
+280 PDNKHGFIESISFQ

-306 RELNTLIGIRGSGKS
+306 CELNTLIGIRGSGKS
-321 SVLEAVR
+321 SVLEVVR
-328 YVLGLTAQMDKEYK
+328 YVLGLPVQMDKEYK
-342 DSLVK
+342 ESLVK
-347 NVFGSGGKATLNVI
+347 NVFGSGGKATLSVI

-366 RYAVSRIFGE
+366 RYSVSRIFGE
-376 RINILDENGNDLN
+376 RISVLDENDNDLN
-389 INPISLLDGVQY
+389 INPISLFDGVQY

-422 SGRIGQRSN
+422 SGRIGKPSN
-431 LDSCVNELI
+431 LDSCVNELV

-458 VTTSQTELEH
+458 VSTLQTELEH

-473 EEKGVADKLKKQSG
+473 EEKGVAEKLKKQSG
-487 YATDTTKLDAVKI
+487 YATDTTKLDAVKNR
-500 KIDAI
+500 IDAI
-505 SRDIRNAFS
+505 LRDIRNAFS

-526 SSEFNKDI
+526 SSDFNKDI
-534 FEDVSRVLSLI
+534 LDDVSAVLSLI
-545 DVQLTQI
+545 DAQLTQI
-552 GSCIAEID
+552 GSCIAEIE
-560 KQRSGMENIISRLKE
+560 KQCSCMEDIISHLKE

-586 IKREIKDE
+586 IKRDIKDE
-594 TLDVDSFVKM
+594 TLDVDSFVRM
-604 TAELQKMKEK
+604 TAELQKTKEK
-614 LKQLGEEASSKSKI
+614 LKQLSEEASSKSKI
-628 KASFTKA
+628 EASFTKA
-635 IRERNDALLSTYNAY
+635 IRKRNDALSMTYNDY
-650 KAETERINKN
+650 KAETERINQK

-687 TGVSD
+687 TGISD
-692 IKYQAICD
+692 AKYQAISD
-700 AFTDYAAIIEDWIIS
+700 AFTDYAAIIEDWIICDG
-715 NGYKLKSIVTP
+715 NKLKSIVTS
-726 GEYVKMEDKL
+726 GEYVKLEDKL

-743 LGRQVENKV
+743 LSRQVENKV
-752 DIYYHGKLL
+752 DIYYHRKLL

-806 AIAQKKP
+806 AIKQKKP

-838 EFQET
+838 EFRET
-843 KIDVTQGN
+843 KIDVAQGN

>member
-1 MLTSICLCL
+1 
-10 ENNIQNRK
+10 
-18 RYWKRGDGMFET
+18 MFES

-43 CKDKEF
+43 LKDKEF
-49 IYSGEQNSFIN
+49 TYSGESTSFVG

-67 EANINIGVITNHNK
+67 NASINVGIITNHNK
-81 FDREEYKAIR
+81 FDIEEYKAIR

-121 FDPDEWFE
+121 FNPEEWLE

-143 ATIPNPE
+143 ATISNPE
-150 NRNTKSIYDL
+150 NCNTKSIFDL
-160 KNVFEQLNAYG
+160 KNVFDQLDAYG
-171 RDYFILFAHV
+171 RDYFIVFAHV
-181 DQNSGLFSECKGG
+181 DQNSGLFSECRGG

-201 FAPFRNR
+201 FAPFRHR

-216 TRDNLTQ
+216 TRDNLGK
-223 FERCCGYLPALVE
+223 FEKCCGYLPALVE

-242 ITDIG
+242 ISDIG
-247 KGDKCTYLK
+247 KGDRCTYLK

-269 QDHRDRVSENI
+269 QDYRDRVSESV
-280 PDSKHGFIESISFQ
+280 PDNKHGFIESISFQ

-321 SVLEAVR
+321 SILEAVR
-328 YVLGLTAQMDKEYK
+328 YVLGLTAQMDKDYK
-342 DSLVK
+342 ESLVK

-366 RYAVSRIFGE
+366 HYSVSRILGE
-376 RINILDENGNDLN
+376 RINVLDETGNDLN
-389 INPISLLDGVQY
+389 INPISLFDGVQY
-401 FGQKDLSGSAD
+401 FGQKDLSSSAD

-422 SGRIGQRSN
+422 SGRIGQPSN
-431 LDSCVNELI
+431 LDNCVNELI
-440 RTVERLLDVSK
+440 KTVERLLDVSK

-458 VTTSQTELEH
+458 VTTQQTELEH

-487 YATDTTKLDAVKI
+487 YATDTAKLDAVKNR
-500 KIDAI
+500 IDTI
-505 SRDIRNAFS
+505 LRDIRTAFS
-514 KNAVASN
+514 KNSVVSS

-526 SSEFNKDI
+526 SSDFNKDI
-534 FEDVSRVLSLI
+534 FGDVSIVLSSI
-545 DVQLTQI
+545 DAQLAQI
-552 GSCIAEID
+552 GSCIVEIE
-560 KQRSGMENIISRLKE
+560 KQRSGMDDLISRLKE
-575 RTDSLADEFAE
+575 RIDSLTDEFAE
-586 IKREIKDE
+586 IKREIKDD

-604 TAELQKMKEK
+604 TAELQKTKEK
-614 LKQLGEEASSKSKI
+614 LKQLSEEASSKSKI
-628 KASFTKA
+628 EASFTKA
-635 IRERNDALLSTYNAY
+635 TRERNEALLATYNAY
-650 KAETERINKN
+650 KAETERINQN
-660 QTELRIEITFKGDRE
+660 QTELKIEITFKGDRE
-675 GFKSQLK
+675 GFKAQLK

-687 TGVSD
+687 TGISD

-700 AFTDYAAIIEDWIIS
+700 SFTDYAAIIEDWIVCDGS
-715 NGYKLKSIVTP
+715 KLKGIVTP
-726 GEYVKMEDKL
+726 GEYVKLEDKL
-736 RNQYEEL
+736 RGQYEEL
-743 LGRQVENKV
+743 LNRQVENKV

-838 EFQET
+838 EFQESR
-843 KIDVTQGN
+843 IDVAQGN

>member
-1 MLTSICLCL
+1 
-10 ENNIQNRK
+10 
-18 RYWKRGDGMFET
+18 MFEM

-49 IYSGEQNSFIN
+49 AYSGAQNSFVN
-60 DYVSALK
+60 DYISALK
-67 EANINIGVITNHNK
+67 NANINVGIITNHNK
-81 FDREEYKAIR
+81 FDREEYKAIY
-91 KAAKKQDIFI
+91 KAAKMQDIFI
-101 LPGVELTVKEGA
+101 LPGVELTIKEGA

-121 FDPDEWFE
+121 FNPDEWLE
-129 NGNNHIQTFLTAAF
+129 GGNNHIQTFLTAAF

-150 NRNTKSIYDL
+150 NRNTKSVYDL
-160 KNVFEQLNAYG
+160 KNVFEQLDAYG
-171 RDYFILFAHV
+171 RDYFIVFAHV
-181 DQNSGLFSECKGG
+181 DQNSGLVSECKGG

-269 QDHRDRVSENI
+269 QDYRDRVSENI
-280 PDSKHGFIESISFQ
+280 PDNKHGFIESISFQ

-321 SVLEAVR
+321 SVLEAIR
-328 YVLGLTAQMDKEYK
+328 YVLGLVAQMDKEYK
-342 DSLVK
+342 ESLVK
-347 NVFGSGGKATLNVI
+347 NVFGSGGKATLNII

-366 RYAVSRIFGE
+366 RYSVSRIFGE
-376 RINILDENGNDLN
+376 RINVLDENGNDLN
-389 INPISLLDGVQY
+389 INPISLFDGVQY
-401 FGQKDLSGSAD
+401 FGQKDLSSSAD

-422 SGRIGQRSN
+422 SGRIGQPSN

-458 VTTSQTELEH
+458 VTTQQTELEH

-473 EEKGVADKLKKQSG
+473 QEKGVADKLKKQSG
-487 YATDTTKLDAVKI
+487 YATDTTKLDAVKNR
-500 KIDAI
+500 IDAI
-505 SRDIRNAFS
+505 LRDIRNAFS
-514 KNAVASN
+514 KNSVASN

-526 SSEFNKDI
+526 SSDFNKDI
-534 FEDVSRVLSLI
+534 FENVSAALSLV

-552 GSCIAEID
+552 GSCIAEIE
-560 KQRSGMENIISRLKE
+560 KQQSGIEDIISRLKA

-604 TAELQKMKEK
+604 TAGLQKIKEK
-614 LKQLGEEASSKSKI
+614 LKQLSEEASSKSKI
-628 KASFTKA
+628 EASFTKA
-635 IRERNDALLSTYNAY
+635 TRERNDALLTTYNAY
-650 KAETERINKN
+650 KAETERINQN

-687 TGVSD
+687 TGISD
-692 IKYQAICD
+692 TKYQAICD
-700 AFTDYAAIIEDWIIS
+700 AFTDYTAIIEDWIICD
-715 NGYKLKSIVTP
+715 GKKLKSIITS

-743 LGRQVENKV
+743 LSRQVENKV

-780 DDNDIIFIDQ
+780 DDNDIILIDQ

-813 YMQFIFATHNANI
+813 YIQFIFATHNANI

-843 KIDVTQGN
+843 KIDVAQGN
-851 IDLDSTHKQIVDI
+851 IDLASTHKQIVDI
-864 MEGGKEAFDKRQL
+864 MEGGKEAFKKRQL

>member
-1 MLTSICLCL
+1 
-10 ENNIQNRK
+10 
-18 RYWKRGDGMFET
+18 MFES

-43 CKDKEF
+43 LKDKEF
-49 IYSGEQNSFIN
+49 TYSGESTSFVG

-67 EANINIGVITNHNK
+67 NASINVGIITNHNK
-81 FDREEYKAIR
+81 FDIEEYKAIR

-121 FDPDEWFE
+121 FNPEEWLE

-143 ATIPNPE
+143 ATISNPE
-150 NRNTKSIYDL
+150 NRNTKSIFDL
-160 KNVFEQLNAYG
+160 KNVFDQLDAYG
-171 RDYFILFAHV
+171 RDYFIVFAHV
-181 DQNSGLFSECKGG
+181 DQNSGLFSECRGG

-201 FAPFRNR
+201 FAPFRHR

-216 TRDNLTQ
+216 THDNLGK
-223 FERCCGYLPALVE
+223 FEKCCGYLPALVE

-242 ITDIG
+242 ISDIG
-247 KGDKCTYLK
+247 KGDRCTYLK

-269 QDHRDRVSENI
+269 QDYRDRVSESV
-280 PDSKHGFIESISFQ
+280 PDNKHGFIESISFQ

-321 SVLEAVR
+321 SILEAVR
-328 YVLGLTAQMDKEYK
+328 YVLGLTAQMDKDYK
-342 DSLVK
+342 ESLVK

-366 RYAVSRIFGE
+366 HYSVSRILGE
-376 RINILDENGNDLN
+376 RINVLDETGNDLN
-389 INPISLLDGVQY
+389 INPISLFDGVQY
-401 FGQKDLSGSAD
+401 FGQKDLSSSAD

-422 SGRIGQRSN
+422 SGRIGQPSN
-431 LDSCVNELI
+431 LDNCVNELI
-440 RTVERLLDVSK
+440 KTVERLLDVSK

-458 VTTSQTELEH
+458 VTTQQTELEH

-487 YATDTTKLDAVKI
+487 YATDTAKLDAVKNR
-500 KIDAI
+500 IDTI
-505 SRDIRNAFS
+505 LRDIRTAFS
-514 KNAVASN
+514 KNSVVSS

-526 SSEFNKDI
+526 SSDFNKDI
-534 FEDVSRVLSLI
+534 FGDVSIVLSSI
-545 DVQLTQI
+545 DAQLAQI
-552 GSCIAEID
+552 GSCIVEIE
-560 KQRSGMENIISRLKE
+560 KQRSGMDDLISRLKE
-575 RTDSLADEFAE
+575 RIDSLADEFAE
-586 IKREIKDE
+586 IKREIKDD

-604 TAELQKMKEK
+604 TAELQKTKEK
-614 LKQLGEEASSKSKI
+614 LKQLSEEASSKSKI
-628 KASFTKA
+628 EASFTKA
-635 IRERNDALLSTYNAY
+635 TRERNEALLATYNAY
-650 KAETERINKN
+650 KAETERINQN
-660 QTELRIEITFKGDRE
+660 QTELKIEITFKGDRE
-675 GFKSQLK
+675 GFKAQLK

-687 TGVSD
+687 TGISD

-700 AFTDYAAIIEDWIIS
+700 SFTDYAAIIEDWIVCDGS
-715 NGYKLKSIVTP
+715 KLKGIVTP
-726 GEYVKMEDKL
+726 GEYVKLEDKL
-736 RNQYEEL
+736 RGQYEEL
-743 LGRQVENKV
+743 LNRQVENKV

-838 EFQET
+838 EFQESR
-843 KIDVTQGN
+843 IDVAQGN

>member
-1 MLTSICLCL
+1 
-10 ENNIQNRK
+10 
-18 RYWKRGDGMFET
+18 MFES

-43 CKDKEF
+43 LKDKEF
-49 IYSGEQNSFIN
+49 TYSGESTSFVG

-67 EANINIGVITNHNK
+67 NASINVGIITNHNK
-81 FDREEYKAIR
+81 FDIEEYKAIR

-121 FDPDEWFE
+121 FNPEEWLK

-143 ATIPNPE
+143 ATISNPE
-150 NRNTKSIYDL
+150 NCNTKSIFDL
-160 KNVFEQLNAYG
+160 KNVFDQLDAYG
-171 RDYFILFAHV
+171 RDYFIVFAHV
-181 DQNSGLFSECKGG
+181 DQNSGLFSECRGG

-201 FAPFRNR
+201 FAPFRHR

-216 TRDNLTQ
+216 TRDNLGK
-223 FERCCGYLPALVE
+223 FEKCCGYLPALVE

-242 ITDIG
+242 ISDIG
-247 KGDKCTYLK
+247 KGDRCTYLK

-269 QDHRDRVSENI
+269 QDYRDRVSESV
-280 PDSKHGFIESISFQ
+280 PDNKHGFIESISFQ

-321 SVLEAVR
+321 SILEAVR
-328 YVLGLTAQMDKEYK
+328 YVLGLTAQMDKDYK
-342 DSLVK
+342 ESLVK

-366 RYAVSRIFGE
+366 HYSVSRILGE
-376 RINILDENGNDLN
+376 RINVLDEAGNDLN
-389 INPISLLDGVQY
+389 INPISLFDGVQY
-401 FGQKDLSGSAD
+401 FGQKDLSSSAD

-422 SGRIGQRSN
+422 SGRIGQPSN
-431 LDSCVNELI
+431 LDNCVNELI
-440 RTVERLLDVSK
+440 KTVERLLDVSK

-458 VTTSQTELEH
+458 VTTQQTELEH

-487 YATDTTKLDAVKI
+487 YATDTAKLDAVKNR
-500 KIDAI
+500 IDTI
-505 SRDIRNAFS
+505 LRDIRTAFS
-514 KNAVASN
+514 KNSVVSS

-526 SSEFNKDI
+526 SSDFNKDI
-534 FEDVSRVLSLI
+534 FGDVSIVLSSI
-545 DVQLTQI
+545 DAQLAQI
-552 GSCIAEID
+552 GSCIVEIE
-560 KQRSGMENIISRLKE
+560 KQRSGMDDLISRLKE
-575 RTDSLADEFAE
+575 RIDSLADEFAE
-586 IKREIKDE
+586 IKREIKDD

-604 TAELQKMKEK
+604 TAELQKTKEK
-614 LKQLGEEASSKSKI
+614 LKQLSEEASSKSKI
-628 KASFTKA
+628 EASFTKA
-635 IRERNDALLSTYNAY
+635 TRERNEALLATYNAY
-650 KAETERINKN
+650 KAETERINQN
-660 QTELRIEITFKGDRE
+660 QTELKIEITFKGDRE
-675 GFKSQLK
+675 GFKAQLK

-687 TGVSD
+687 TGISD

-700 AFTDYAAIIEDWIIS
+700 SFTDYAAIIEDWIVCDGS
-715 NGYKLKSIVTP
+715 KLKGIVTP
-726 GEYVKMEDKL
+726 GEYVKLEDKL
-736 RNQYEEL
+736 RGQYEEL
-743 LGRQVENKV
+743 LNRQVENKV

-838 EFQET
+838 EFQESR
-843 KIDVTQGN
+843 IDVAQGN

>member
-1 MLTSICLCL
+1 
-10 ENNIQNRK
+10 
-18 RYWKRGDGMFET
+18 MFET

-49 IYSGEQNSFIN
+49 VYSGEQNSFVN

-67 EANINIGVITNHNK
+67 EANINVGVITNHNK

-121 FDPDEWFE
+121 FDPDEWLE

-150 NRNTKSIYDL
+150 NRNTKSVYDL
-160 KNVFEQLNAYG
+160 NNVFEKLDAYG
-171 RDYFILFAHV
+171 RDYFIIFAHV

-201 FAPFRNR
+201 FASFKKR

-216 TRDNLTQ
+216 TRDNLNQ
-223 FERCCGYLPALVE
+223 FERCFGYLPALVE

-242 ITDIG
+242 IRDIG

-269 QDHRDRVSENI
+269 QDQKDRVSENV
-280 PDSKHGFIESISFQ
+280 PDNKHGFIESISFQ
-294 GGKFDGQTIMFS
+294 GGKFDGQTIVFS
-306 RELNTLIGIRGSGKS
+306 CELNTLIGIRGSGKS

-328 YVLGLTAQMDKEYK
+328 YVLGLTAQMDKAYK
-342 DSLVK
+342 ESLVK

-366 RYAVSRIFGE
+366 QYSVSRILGE
-376 RINILDENGNDLN
+376 RTNVLDENGNDLN
-389 INPISLLDGVQY
+389 INPISLFDGVQY
-401 FGQKDLSGSAD
+401 FGQKDLSSSAD
-412 HENGLLEKLI
+412 HENCLLEKLI
-422 SGRIGQRSN
+422 SGRIGQPSN
-431 LDSCVNELI
+431 LDNCVNELV
-440 RTVERLLDVSK
+440 RTVERLLDMSK

-458 VTTSQTELEH
+458 VTTQQTELEH

-487 YATDTTKLDAVKI
+487 YATDTTKLDSVKNR
-500 KIDAI
+500 IDVI
-505 SRDIRNAFS
+505 LRDIRNAFS
-514 KNAVASN
+514 KNYVASTVL
-521 ALDGY
+521 AGY
-526 SSEFNKDI
+526 SSDFNKDI
-534 FEDVSRVLSLI
+534 FENVSAVLSII

-552 GSCIAEID
+552 SDCIAEIE
-560 KQRSGMENIISRLKE
+560 KQRSGMEEIIARLKE

-594 TLDVDSFVKM
+594 TLDVDSFVNM
-604 TAELQKMKEK
+604 TSELQKTKEK
-614 LKQLGEEASSKSKI
+614 LTQLSDEASSKSKI
-628 KASFTKA
+628 EASFNKA
-635 IRERNDALLSTYNAY
+635 IRERNDALLTTYNAY
-650 KAETERINKN
+650 KAETDRINQN
-660 QTELRIEITFKGDRE
+660 QNELRIEITFKGDRE
-675 GFKSQLK
+675 GFKSALK
-682 NDFKG
+682 NDFRG
-687 TGVSD
+687 TGISD
-692 IKYQAICD
+692 TKYQAICD
-700 AFTDYAAIIEDWIIS
+700 AFTDYAAIIEDWIIYDG
-715 NGYKLKSIVTP
+715 NKLKSIVTS
-726 GEYVKMEDKL
+726 GEYVKLEDKL
-736 RNQYEEL
+736 RNQYGEL
-743 LGRQVENKV
+743 LSKQVENKV
-752 DIYYHGKLL
+752 DIYYHEKLL

-780 DDNDIIFIDQ
+780 DDNDIIIIDQ

-843 KIDVTQGN
+843 KIDVAQGN
-851 IDLDSTHKQIVDI
+851 IDLSSTHKQIVDI
-864 MEGGKEAFDKRQL
+864 MEGGKEAFDKRKL

>member
-1 MLTSICLCL
+1 
-10 ENNIQNRK
+10 
-18 RYWKRGDGMFET
+18 MFEN
-30 GLQYVRADFHLHT
+30 GLQYVRSDFHLHT
-43 CKDKEF
+43 NKDKEF
-49 IYSGEQNSFIN
+49 TYTGEPNSFVN

-67 EANINIGVITNHNK
+67 EANISVGVITNHNK
-81 FDREEYKAIR
+81 FDINEYKAIR

-121 FDPDEWFE
+121 FNPDEWLE
-129 NGNNHIQTFLTAAF
+129 GGNNHIQTFLTAAF
-143 ATIPNPE
+143 ATVHNPE
-150 NRNTKSIYDL
+150 NRNTKSVYDL
-160 KNVFEQLNAYG
+160 KNVFEKLDAYG
-171 RDYFILFAHV
+171 RDYFIIFAHV

-201 FAPFRNR
+201 FAPFKNR

-216 TRDNLTQ
+216 TRDHLNQ
-223 FERCCGYLPALVE
+223 FEKCCGYLPALVE
-236 GSDPKS
+236 GSDPKA

-256 IGEYSYAAIKFAL
+256 VGEYSYSAIKFAL
-269 QDHRDRVSENI
+269 QDYRDRVSENI
-280 PDSKHGFIESISFQ
+280 PDNKHGFIESISFQ

-306 RELNTLIGIRGSGKS
+306 CELNTLIGIRGSGKS
-321 SVLEAVR
+321 SVLEVVR
-328 YVLGLTAQMDKEYK
+328 YVLGLPVQMDKEYK
-342 DSLVK
+342 ESLVK
-347 NVFGSGGKATLNVI
+347 NVFGSGGKATLSVI

-366 RYAVSRIFGE
+366 RYSVSRIFGE
-376 RINILDENGNDLN
+376 RISVFDENDNDLN
-389 INPISLLDGVQY
+389 INPISLFDGVQY

-422 SGRIGQRSN
+422 SGRIGKPSN
-431 LDSCVNELI
+431 LDSCVNELV

-458 VTTSQTELEH
+458 VTTLQTELEH

-473 EEKGVADKLKKQSG
+473 EEKGVAEKLKKQSG
-487 YATDTTKLDAVKI
+487 YATDTTKLDAVKNR
-500 KIDAI
+500 IDAI
-505 SRDIRNAFS
+505 LRDIRNAFS

-526 SSEFNKDI
+526 SSDFNKDI
-534 FEDVSRVLSLI
+534 LDDVSAVLSLI
-545 DVQLTQI
+545 DAQLTQI
-552 GSCIAEID
+552 GSCIAEIE
-560 KQRSGMENIISRLKE
+560 KQCSCMEDIISHLKE

-586 IKREIKDE
+586 IKRDIKDE
-594 TLDVDSFVKM
+594 TLDVDSFVRM
-604 TAELQKMKEK
+604 TAELQKTKEK
-614 LKQLGEEASSKSKI
+614 LKQLSEEASSKSKI
-628 KASFTKA
+628 EASFTKA
-635 IRERNDALLSTYNAY
+635 IRKRNDALSMTYNDY
-650 KAETERINKN
+650 KAETERINQK

-687 TGVSD
+687 TGISD
-692 IKYQAICD
+692 AKYQAISD
-700 AFTDYAAIIEDWIIS
+700 AFTDYAAIIEDWIICDG
-715 NGYKLKSIVTP
+715 NKLKSIVTS
-726 GEYVKMEDKL
+726 GEYVKLEDKL

-743 LGRQVENKV
+743 LSRQVENKV

-806 AIAQKKP
+806 AIKQKKP

-838 EFQET
+838 EFRET
-843 KIDVTQGN
+843 KIDVAQGN

>member
-1 MLTSICLCL
+1 
-10 ENNIQNRK
+10 
-18 RYWKRGDGMFET
+18 MFEA

-49 IYSGEQNSFIN
+49 VYSGEQNSFVN
-60 DYVSALK
+60 DYISALK
-67 EANINIGVITNHNK
+67 ESNINVGVITNHNK
-81 FDREEYKAIR
+81 FDKDEYKAIR

-101 LPGVELTVKEGA
+101 LPGVELTIKEGA

-121 FDPDEWFE
+121 FNPDEWLE
-129 NGNNHIQTFLTAAF
+129 DGSNHIQTFLTAAF

-150 NRNTKSIYDL
+150 NRNTKSVYDL
-160 KNVFEQLNAYG
+160 KNVFEKLDAYG
-171 RDYFILFAHV
+171 RDYFIIFAHV

-201 FAPFRNR
+201 FAPFKNR

-216 TRDNLTQ
+216 TRDHLNQ

-269 QDHRDRVSENI
+269 QDHRDRVSENV
-280 PDSKHGFIESISFQ
+280 PNNKHGFIESISFQ

-321 SVLEAVR
+321 SILEAVR

-342 DSLVK
+342 ESLVK

-366 RYAVSRIFGE
+366 RYSVSRIFGE
-376 RINILDENGNDLN
+376 RINVLDENGNDLN
-389 INPISLLDGVQY
+389 INPIRLFDGIQY
-401 FGQKDLSGSAD
+401 FGQKDLSSSAD

-422 SGRIGQRSN
+422 SGRINQPSN

-440 RTVERLLDVSK
+440 RTVEHLLDVSK

-458 VTTSQTELEH
+458 VTTQQNELEH

-487 YATDTTKLDAVKI
+487 YATDTAKLDTVKN
-500 KIDAI
+500 KTDAI
-505 SRDIRNAFS
+505 LRDIRNAFS
-514 KNAVASN
+514 KNSVASD
-521 ALDGY
+521 ALGGY
-526 SSEFNKDI
+526 SSTFNKDI
-534 FEDVSRVLSLI
+534 FEDVSVVLSLI
-545 DVQLTQI
+545 DAQLTQI
-552 GSCIAEID
+552 GSCIAEIE
-560 KQRSGMENIISRLKE
+560 KQRSGMEGIISRLKE

-594 TLDVDSFVKM
+594 TLDVDSYVKM
-604 TAELQKMKEK
+604 TADLQKTKEK
-614 LKQLGEEASSKSKI
+614 LKQLREEASSKSKI
-628 KASFTKA
+628 EASFTKA
-635 IRERNDALLSTYNAY
+635 TRERNEALLATYNAY
-650 KAETERINKN
+650 KAETERINQN
-660 QTELRIEITFKGDRE
+660 QNELRIEIAFKGDRE
-675 GFKSQLK
+675 GFKSQMK

-687 TGVSD
+687 TGISD

-700 AFTDYAAIIEDWIIS
+700 AFTDYAAIIEDWIIHDG
-715 NGYKLKSIVTP
+715 NQLKSIITSS
-726 GEYVKMEDKL
+726 EYTKLEDKL

-743 LGRQVENKV
+743 LRRQVENKV

-780 DDNDIIFIDQ
+780 SDNDIIFIDQ

-813 YMQFIFATHNANI
+813 YIQFIFATHNANI
-826 PVLGDSERVLVV
+826 PMLGDSERVLVV

-843 KIDVTQGN
+843 KIDVAQGN
-851 IDLDSTHKQIVDI
+851 IDLDSTHTQIVDI

-877 IYTSWR
+877 IYTAWR

>member
-1 MLTSICLCL
+1 
-10 ENNIQNRK
+10 
-18 RYWKRGDGMFET
+18 MFES

-43 CKDKEF
+43 LKDKEF
-49 IYSGEQNSFIN
+49 TYSGESTSFVG

-67 EANINIGVITNHNK
+67 NASINVGIITNHNK
-81 FDREEYKAIR
+81 FDIEEYKAIR

-121 FDPDEWFE
+121 FNPEEWLE

-143 ATIPNPE
+143 ATISNPE
-150 NRNTKSIYDL
+150 NCNTKSIFDL
-160 KNVFEQLNAYG
+160 KNVFDQLDAYG
-171 RDYFILFAHV
+171 RDYFIVFAHV
-181 DQNSGLFSECKGG
+181 DQNSGLFSGCRGG

-201 FAPFRNR
+201 FAPFRHR

-216 TRDNLTQ
+216 TRDNLGK
-223 FERCCGYLPALVE
+223 FEKCCGYLPALVE

-242 ITDIG
+242 ISDIG
-247 KGDKCTYLK
+247 KGDRCTYLK

-269 QDHRDRVSENI
+269 QDYRDRVSESV
-280 PDSKHGFIESISFQ
+280 PDNKHGFIESISFQ

-321 SVLEAVR
+321 SILEAVR
-328 YVLGLTAQMDKEYK
+328 YVLGLTAQMDKDYK
-342 DSLVK
+342 ESLVK

-366 RYAVSRIFGE
+366 HYSVSRILGE
-376 RINILDENGNDLN
+376 RINVLDETGNDLN
-389 INPISLLDGVQY
+389 INPISLFDGVQY
-401 FGQKDLSGSAD
+401 FGQKDLSSSAD

-422 SGRIGQRSN
+422 SGRIGQPSN
-431 LDSCVNELI
+431 LDNCVNELI
-440 RTVERLLDVSK
+440 KTVERLLDVSK

-458 VTTSQTELEH
+458 VTTQQTELEH

-487 YATDTTKLDAVKI
+487 YATDTAKLDAVKNR
-500 KIDAI
+500 IDTI
-505 SRDIRNAFS
+505 LRDIRTAFS
-514 KNAVASN
+514 KNSVVSS

-526 SSEFNKDI
+526 SSDFNKDI
-534 FEDVSRVLSLI
+534 FGDVSIVLSSI
-545 DVQLTQI
+545 DAQLAQI
-552 GSCIAEID
+552 GSCIVEIE
-560 KQRSGMENIISRLKE
+560 KQRSGMDDLISRLKE
-575 RTDSLADEFAE
+575 RIDSLADEFAE
-586 IKREIKDE
+586 IKREIKDD

-604 TAELQKMKEK
+604 TAELQKTKEK
-614 LKQLGEEASSKSKI
+614 LKQLSEEASSKSKI
-628 KASFTKA
+628 EASFTKA
-635 IRERNDALLSTYNAY
+635 TRERNEALLATYNAY
-650 KAETERINKN
+650 KAETERINQN
-660 QTELRIEITFKGDRE
+660 QTELKIEITFKGDRE
-675 GFKSQLK
+675 GFKAQLK

-687 TGVSD
+687 TGISD

-700 AFTDYAAIIEDWIIS
+700 SFTDYAAIIEDWIVCDGS
-715 NGYKLKSIVTP
+715 KLKGIVTP
-726 GEYVKMEDKL
+726 GEYVKLEDKL
-736 RNQYEEL
+736 RGQYEEL
-743 LGRQVENKV
+743 LNRQVENKV

-838 EFQET
+838 EFQESR
-843 KIDVTQGN
+843 IDVAQGN

>member
-1 MLTSICLCL
+1 
-10 ENNIQNRK
+10 
-18 RYWKRGDGMFET
+18 MFES

-43 CKDKEF
+43 LKDKEF
-49 IYSGEQNSFIN
+49 TYSGESTSFVG

-67 EANINIGVITNHNK
+67 NASINVGIITNHNK
-81 FDREEYKAIR
+81 FDIEEYKAIR

-121 FDPDEWFE
+121 FNPEEWLE

-143 ATIPNPE
+143 ATISNPE
-150 NRNTKSIYDL
+150 NRNTKSIFDL
-160 KNVFEQLNAYG
+160 KNVFDQLDAYG
-171 RDYFILFAHV
+171 RDYFIVFAHV
-181 DQNSGLFSECKGG
+181 DQNSGLFSECRGG

-201 FAPFRNR
+201 FAPFRHR

-216 TRDNLTQ
+216 TRDNLGK
-223 FERCCGYLPALVE
+223 FEKCCGYLPALVE

-242 ITDIG
+242 ISDIG
-247 KGDKCTYLK
+247 KGDRCTYLK

-269 QDHRDRVSENI
+269 QDYRDRVSESV
-280 PDSKHGFIESISFQ
+280 PDNKHGFIESISFQ

-321 SVLEAVR
+321 SILEAVR
-328 YVLGLTAQMDKEYK
+328 YVLGLTAQMDKDYK
-342 DSLVK
+342 ESLVK

-366 RYAVSRIFGE
+366 CYSVSRILGE
-376 RINILDENGNDLN
+376 RINVLDETGNDLN
-389 INPISLLDGVQY
+389 INPISLFDGVQY
-401 FGQKDLSGSAD
+401 FGQKDLSSSAD

-422 SGRIGQRSN
+422 SGRIGQPSN
-431 LDSCVNELI
+431 LDNCVNELI
-440 RTVERLLDVSK
+440 KTVERLLDVSK

-458 VTTSQTELEH
+458 VTTQQTELEH

-487 YATDTTKLDAVKI
+487 YATDTAKLDAVKNR
-500 KIDAI
+500 IDTI
-505 SRDIRNAFS
+505 LRDIRTAFS
-514 KNAVASN
+514 KNSVVSS

-526 SSEFNKDI
+526 SSDFNKDI
-534 FEDVSRVLSLI
+534 FGDVSIVLSSI
-545 DVQLTQI
+545 DAQLAQI
-552 GSCIAEID
+552 GSCIVEIE
-560 KQRSGMENIISRLKE
+560 KQRSGMDDLISRLKE
-575 RTDSLADEFAE
+575 RIDSLADEFAE
-586 IKREIKDE
+586 IKREIKDD

-604 TAELQKMKEK
+604 TAELQKTKEK
-614 LKQLGEEASSKSKI
+614 LKQLSEEASSKSKI
-628 KASFTKA
+628 EASFTKA
-635 IRERNDALLSTYNAY
+635 TRERNEALLATYNAY
-650 KAETERINKN
+650 KAETERINQN
-660 QTELRIEITFKGDRE
+660 QTELKIEITFKGDRE
-675 GFKSQLK
+675 GFKAQLK

-687 TGVSD
+687 TGISD

-700 AFTDYAAIIEDWIIS
+700 SFTDYAAIIEDWIICDGS
-715 NGYKLKSIVTP
+715 KLKGIVTP
-726 GEYVKMEDKL
+726 GEYVKLEDKL
-736 RNQYEEL
+736 RGQYEEL
-743 LGRQVENKV
+743 LNRQVENKV

-838 EFQET
+838 EFQESR
-843 KIDVTQGN
+843 IDVAQGN